1 VIDLRQLEFIDSQGV
16 RLLLMLREI
25 PEGNGDTFRL
35 VAGSDSIQR
44 VFVLTGAL
52 DLFDWA

>member
-1 VIDLRQLEFIDSQGV
+1 
-16 RLLLMLREI
+16 MLREI
-25 PEGNGDTFRL
+25 PEGNCDTFRL